1 MLPLRKTAATS
12 PRPNPATTEAWCG
25 CGLRFAG
32 TQPQIVYAA
41 SVHWMATCCR
51 WQLHRTDPRKETKS

>member
-1 MLPLRKTAATS
+1 MLPLRKTRATA
-12 PRPNPATTEAWCG
+12 PRRDPATTEAWCG

-32 TQPQIVYAA
+32 TQAQIVYAA

-51 WQLHRTDPRKETKS
+51 WQLHRTPIERTAS